1 MAPMKVYI
9 IMTIIFSALA
19 VATIIGTW
27 INEPEFGMPI
37 TILWLLLLT
46 IVILDLT
53 RDDDEY

>member
-1 MAPMKVYI
+1 MKVYI
-9 IMTIIFSALA
+9 IMAIIFSALA
-19 VATIIGTW
+19 VAIIIGTW

-37 TILWLLLLT
+37 TILWLLLLI